1 MEMEPLSRKTEPVGD
16 ETLEKWKL
24 VGSGGFG
31 HVYKARHKDWCFDVA
46 IKILHDGVGMSLSKE
61 AYHMDKGS
69 CKFVVGLHGTYHGR
83 PPGVTSP
90 QQGLVMEFI
99 GRGSV
104 QSLLEHLSGP
114 PQWPL
119 VCRLAHQ
126 VALGMNFL
134 HSQKIMHH
142 DLKPSN
148 VLLNDDLNAML
159 ADFGLSRVST
169 SALNSNRE
177 KSVMI
182 GGSYKYMPPE
192 AFEVSYEPVRAFDI
206 YSYGILLW
214 SIITGK
220 EPYPSSFADY
230 DHVKLKI
237 PEGDRPCCKQIDL
250 MREREG
256 LKELVDL
263 MKRCWDGSPSK
274 RPPFKGC
281 LEVTEN
287 VFSKHENGIRDV
299 VGQVLAR
306 LNSPTSNQ
314 SNTSVASSVPLQTP
328 GGLFNKQ
335 SMPND
340 TVDNGPFAKT
350 ERSSSQDC
358 ARISR
363 RMSSRDKAKFVDD
376 NRATLIQDATMVMT
390 IIEELG
396 DMVHPEVYSLID
408 SKATTQ
414 KQMRELYQ
422 TALRSGGEKVKAAFY
437 DALNKHQRDLV
448 LRLGG

>member
-1 MEMEPLSRKTEPVGD
+1 MELLSRKTEPVGD
-16 ETLEKWKL
+16 GSFEKLKL

-31 HVYKARHKDWCFDVA
+31 RVYKARHKDWCFDVA
-46 IKILHDGVGMSLSKE
+46 IKILHDGVNMSLCDE

-69 CKFVVGLHGTYHGR
+69 CNFVVVLHGTYQGC

-90 QQGLVMEFI
+90 QQGLVMEFMA
-99 GRGSV
+99 RGSV

-134 HSQKIMHH
+134 HSQTIMHQ

-148 VLLNDDLNAML
+148 VLLNDDLNARL

-192 AFEVSYEPVRAFDI
+192 AFEVSYKPVRAFDI

-220 EPYPSSFADY
+220 EPYPSADY
-230 DHVKLKI
+230 DLVNLKI
-237 PEGDRPCCKQIDL
+237 PQGDRPCCKGIDL

-263 MKRCWDGSPSK
+263 MERCWDGSPSK

-287 VFSKHENGIRDV
+287 VFSKHENGIHDA
-299 VGQVLAR
+299 VGQVLTR

-314 SNTSVASSVPLQTP
+314 SNTSVASSVLLQTP
-328 GGLFNKQ
+328 EQ
-335 SMPND
+335 SKPND
-340 TVDNGPFAKT
+340 TVDNGPLTQT
-350 ERSSSQDC
+350 ERSSTQDC
-358 ARISR
+358 VRISTR
-363 RMSSRDKAKFVDD
+363 TMSNTDKAKFVDK
-376 NRATLIQDATMVMT
+376 NRAKLIKDATMVMAM
-390 IIEELG
+390 IEELG
-396 DMVHPEVYSLID
+396 DMVHPETYSLID
-408 SKATTQ
+408 AKPTSHE
-414 KQMRELYQ
+414 QMRALYQ
-422 TALRSGGEKVKAAFY
+422 TALRSGGEAVKAAFY
-437 DALNKHQRDLV
+437 DALKNHQRDLV
-448 LRLGG
+448 LRLGD